1 MSIFRRGV
9 TFSVVFFLWL
19 FVPPDGVS
27 PSSAGTPIYT
37 YKDDS
42 GTATY
47 TTELDSIP
55 EKYRSRAVPLDFESS
70 APVGTGE
77 QHAPSGDVRVVTAS
91 GEYRMGDHDT
101 RTDAGRMAVEAAKRQ
116 ALAQYAAYLASVTYG
131 TNI

>member
-9 TFSVVFFLWL
+9 TFSVVFCLWL
-19 FVPPDGVS
+19 LVPPGGVS

-47 TTELDSIP
+47 TPELDSIP

-70 APVGTGE
+70 APGGARKHRE
-77 QHAPSGDVRVVTAS
+77 P
-91 GEYRMGDHDT
+91 
-101 RTDAGRMAVEAAKRQ
+101 AVEVRCVTSTGSYPMPAHRSPSR
-116 ALAQYAAYLASVTYG
+116 ALP
-131 TNI
+131 